1 MQGTGPAATALK
13 AGFLA
18 AGLILCG
25 GCASG
30 RLDIIQ
36 VGPWSAPRSWKQTPV
51 FTSREQTTRPWGGV
65 AIIHSDRIP
74 ANDSA
79 NIEQKKLKARKMA
92 AEIGA
97 DAIIIAMEPVASGPE
112 MGVYQTPEVYLSA
125 LAIKYV
131 ASVSTAV
138 QK

>member
-1 MQGTGPAATALK
+1 MQGTGPAASALK
-13 AGFLA
+13 GSFLA

-25 GCASG
+25 ACASA

-36 VGPWSAPRSWKQTPV
+36 VGPWSEPHSWKQVPV

-65 AIIHSDRIP
+65 AIIHSDKIQ
-74 ANDSA
+74 ASDS
-79 NIEQKKLKARKMA
+79 NSIEQRKIKARKMA

-97 DAIIIAMEPVASGPE
+97 DAIIITMESVASGPE
-112 MGVYQTPEVYLSA
+112 MGVYQAPEVYLSA

-131 ASVSTAV
+131 TVVSTAT